1 MKIESVIN
9 NNVVCSR
16 DENGIETVIMGK
28 GIGFQAKAG
37 TVIDEGK
44 IEKVFRIKNP
54 TTVNQF
60 TELLSNI
67 PFQHFKLSND
77 IITYAKKNLNTKLN
91 QSIYVTLTDHI
102 NFAIERY
109 RQGIRLQNA
118 LLWEIKSFYHEEFLI
133 GKYAVSL
140 INDSLDIA
148 LSEDEAGFIAL
159 HIVNAEYDTSM
170 TGAAN
175 IAKLIQ
181 DALAIVKK
189 DFQME
194 FDEHSLHYERFVTHM
209 KFLAQRV
216 FRKELLEDDDEE
228 MHQMMANKYPQ
239 EYQCGQKIAD
249 YISSTY
255 HTPISQEEIL
265 YLAVHIR
272 RVTKSVNDEKQE

>member
-37 TVIDEGK
+37 TVIDERK

-194 FDEHSLHYERFVTHM
+194 
-209 KFLAQRV
+209 
-216 FRKELLEDDDEE
+216 
-228 MHQMMANKYPQ
+228 
-239 EYQCGQKIAD
+239 
-249 YISSTY
+249 
-255 HTPISQEEIL
+255 
-265 YLAVHIR
+265 
-272 RVTKSVNDEKQE
+272 

>member
-1 MKIESVIN
+1 MRIEKVIN

-16 DENGIETVIMGK
+16 DEKGIETVIMGK

-37 TVIDEGK
+37 MVIDEKK

-67 PFQHFKLSND
+67 PFQHFELSNE

-91 QSIYVTLTDHI
+91 QNIYVTLTDHI
-102 NFAIERY
+102 NFTIERY
-109 RQGIRLQNA
+109 QQGIRLQNA
-118 LLWEIKSFYHEEFLI
+118 LLWEIKSFYRGEFMI
-133 GKYAVSL
+133 GQYAVSL
-140 INDSLDIA
+140 INDSLGIA
-148 LSEDEAGFIAL
+148 LTEDEAGFIAL
-159 HIVNAEYDTSM
+159 HIVNAEYDTNL
-170 TGAAN
+170 TGAVN
-175 IAKLIQ
+175 IAKLIE

-189 DFQME
+189 NFQIE

-216 FRKELLEDDDEE
+216 FRNELLKDDEEE
-228 MHQMMANKYPQ
+228 MHQMMMQKYPL
-239 EYQCGQKIAD
+239 EYRCGQEIAD

-255 HTPISQEEIL
+255 HTPISKEEIL

-272 RVTKSVNDEKQE
+272 RVTMSVTDD

>member
-37 TVIDEGK
+37 TVIDERK

-159 HIVNAEYDTSM
+159 
-170 TGAAN
+170 
-175 IAKLIQ
+175 
-181 DALAIVKK
+181 
-189 DFQME
+189 
-194 FDEHSLHYERFVTHM
+194 
-209 KFLAQRV
+209 
-216 FRKELLEDDDEE
+216 LL
-228 MHQMMANKYPQ
+228 
-239 EYQCGQKIAD
+239 
-249 YISSTY
+249 
-255 HTPISQEEIL
+255 
-265 YLAVHIR
+265 
-272 RVTKSVNDEKQE
+272 